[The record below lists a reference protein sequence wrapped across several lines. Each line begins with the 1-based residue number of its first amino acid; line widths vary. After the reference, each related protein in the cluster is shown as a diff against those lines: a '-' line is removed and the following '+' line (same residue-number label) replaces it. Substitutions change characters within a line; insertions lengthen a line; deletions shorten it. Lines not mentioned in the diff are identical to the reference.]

1 MNQLNHYKFEKEIL
15 ENYQGWQIIR
25 CLDKFD
31 DGSFEGTVNIRHQKY
46 ATPKNSTVFLKNR
59 EITPQELQDFRNLID
74 KSNEFNFNIEVSQ
87 SEANEVFDVFKSE
100 VW

>member
-1 MNQLNHYKFEKEIL
+1 MKKKII

-31 DGSFEGTVNIRHQKY
+31 NGSFEGTVNISHEKY
-46 ATPKNSTVFLKNR
+46 ATPINSTVFLKNR
-59 EITPQELQDFRNLID
+59 EITPQELQDFRDLID
-74 KSNEFNFNIEVSQ
+74 KTNEFNFNIEVSQ
-87 SEANEVFDVFKSE
+87 SEANEVFNVFKSE